1 MTQILGERG
10 LCGLCG
16 CAARHAHAFLSQYG
30 CHSAATW
37 WVPSAA
43 TSPTYSY
50 PISWSYVVKHALW
63 FLPDYM
69 ESIVSTSEIME
80 PPGMSRSSNPVNVQ
94 RREGY
99 HTHNPSYIGFQW
111 ILVWLFNKGN
121 SSIAPKGL
129 L

>member
-1 MTQILGERG
+1 MGCVDVLLATHTRSYRSMGVTPLLLGGYRPLPLRLRIPTLYHG
-10 LCGLCG
+10 HMLSNTHCGFYL
-16 CAARHAHAFLSQYG
+16 
-30 CHSAATW
+30 
-37 WVPSAA
+37 
-43 TSPTYSY
+43 
-50 PISWSYVVKHALW
+50 
-63 FLPDYM
+63 DYM

-121 SSIAPKGL
+121 SSTASKGL